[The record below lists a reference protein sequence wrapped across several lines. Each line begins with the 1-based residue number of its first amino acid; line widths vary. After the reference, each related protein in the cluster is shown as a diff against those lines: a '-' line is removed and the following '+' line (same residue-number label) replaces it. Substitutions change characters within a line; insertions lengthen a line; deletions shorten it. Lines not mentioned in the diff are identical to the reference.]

1 MLLRNGMGSL
11 SKDRYTSPG
20 SMSIEHFKCL
30 VEISSINSQ
39 KTIMAMEDYFVHGKT
54 RKEACERNNVAQSY
68 FSISVKKF
76 IKISNAVAQASK
88 FYRR

>member
-1 MLLRNGMGSL
+1 
-11 SKDRYTSPG
+11 
-20 SMSIEHFKCL
+20 
-30 VEISSINSQ
+30 
-39 KTIMAMEDYFVHGKT
+39 KT

>member
-1 MLLRNGMGSL
+1 MLLRNGMGLL

-54 RKEACERNNVAQSY
+54 RKEACERKQCRTELFFNQC
-68 FSISVKKF
+68 KK
-76 IKISNAVAQASK
+76 V
-88 FYRR
+88 Y

>member
-1 MLLRNGMGSL
+1 MSGISGGQLT
-11 SKDRYTSPG
+11 KDKYTSPG
-20 SMSIEHFKCL
+20 SMSIEHFRCL
-30 VEISSINSQ
+30 IEISSINSR
-39 KTIMAMEDYFVHGKT
+39 KTIMAMEDYFVHGKS